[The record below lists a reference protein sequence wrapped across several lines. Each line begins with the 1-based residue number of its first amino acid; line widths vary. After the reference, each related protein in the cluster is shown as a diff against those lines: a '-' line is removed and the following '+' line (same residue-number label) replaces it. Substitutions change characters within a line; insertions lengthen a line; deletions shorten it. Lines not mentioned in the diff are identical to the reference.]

1 MHNKK
6 INMLLCGLVVA
17 LSLTGCSASA
27 DSKTDESNTK
37 EVEVTVGSIK
47 EEISLSGSVTASK
60 LLLLYFY
67 PH

>member
-37 EVEVTVGSIK
+37 EVEKKIIFFIDV
-47 EEISLSGSVTASK
+47 SL
-60 LLLLYFY
+60 LI
-67 PH
+67 